1 MVHFSANRNT
11 NPIPENR
18 SLVCVLVCLYG
29 PYICVFGVYIIIHMN
44 SIGILRYWLR
54 KMRRIKVHYMP
65 IMLSSYL
72 QYNGESYMYTIYIY
86 ICMCG

>member
-1 MVHFSANRNT
+1 M
-11 NPIPENR
+11 
-18 SLVCVLVCLYG
+18 C
-29 PYICVFGVYIIIHMN
+29 FGVHIIIHMN

-54 KMRRIKVHYMP
+54 NMRRVKVHYMP

-86 ICMCG
+86 LYVWVICGWDEMLFGNDINVT